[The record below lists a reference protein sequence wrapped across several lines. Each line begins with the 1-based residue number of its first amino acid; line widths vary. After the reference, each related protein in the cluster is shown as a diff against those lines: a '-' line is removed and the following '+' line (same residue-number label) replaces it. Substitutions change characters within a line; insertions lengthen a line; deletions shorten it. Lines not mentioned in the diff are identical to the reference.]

1 MKTKSVDGVGLKS
14 LKLCK
19 QLLLALLA
27 AVPVAAL
34 PGLVALPAFAIDLGH
49 KTDDYRQINLVSDQP
64 GKALIQ
70 DTNLVNAWGISFS
83 PTSTFWINDNETGR
97 ATLYAVTNDA
107 SGFPVVVKQ
116 GLEVHIPGEGNPT
129 GQLFNNTT
137 NFHGDVFIFVSEDGV
152 ISGWRGALGTNAEVL
167 TARSNAVYK
176 GVGLASTAG
185 GPLLLAANFSE
196 GTVDVYDG
204 NLGLI
209 HQLSN
214 PYAPAGYAPFNI
226 RVLDGLI
233 FVTFAKHEP
242 GEDDDEP
249 GTGHGLIALLDLHTQ
264 KFHTFAAGSDA
275 GGHLRELN
283 SPWGLAIA
291 PKSFGRHADQ
301 LLVGNFGSGTI
312 MTFDDHG
319 HFRGL
324 LEDESE
330 QPIVIDGLWGLTF
343 GNGTRAGVP
352 GTLYFTAGPNG
363 EGNGLFGSLE
373 PVPEHDERDHRN
385 LHRH

>member
-1 MKTKSVDGVGLKS
+1 MKTDSVNIVGVKL

-19 QLLLALLA
+19 RMLLATLA
-27 AVPVAAL
+27 AVPVAAITASA
-34 PGLVALPAFAIDLGH
+34 ALPAFLRDLGH
-49 KTDDYRQINLVSDQP
+49 RTDDYRQINIVADQP

-83 PTSTFWINDNETGR
+83 PASTFWINDNETGK

-116 GLEVHIPGEGNPT
+116 SLVVNIPGEGSPT

-137 NFHGDVFIFVSEDGV
+137 NFHGDAFIFVSEDGV
-152 ISGWRGALGTNAEVL
+152 ISGWRGALGTNAEIL
-167 TARSNAVYK
+167 TMRSNAVYK
-176 GVGLASTAG
+176 GVALASTAG

-204 NLGLI
+204 NLSLV

-214 PYAPAGYAPFNI
+214 PHAPAGYAPFNI
-226 RVLDGLI
+226 RSLNGLI
-233 FVTFAKHEP
+233 FVTFAKQDADK
-242 GEDDDEP
+242 EDDVP
-249 GTGHGLIALLDLHTQ
+249 GNGHGLIALLDLHSQ
-264 KFHTFAAGSDA
+264 SFRTFAAGTDA
-275 GGHLRELN
+275 GGHLPQIN

-291 PKSFGRHADQ
+291 PNTFGKHADQ

-312 MTFDDHG
+312 MTFDEYG
-319 HFRGL
+319 HFKGL
-324 LEDESE
+324 LEDERE
-330 QPIVIDGLWGLTF
+330 RTIVIDGLWGLTF

-373 PVPEHDERDHRN
+373 PVREHDERDHRD
-385 LHRH
+385 LRHN

>member
-1 MKTKSVDGVGLKS
+1 M
-14 LKLCK
+14 
-19 QLLLALLA
+19 LLATLA

-34 PGLVALPAFAIDLGH
+34 TASAALPAFLKDLGH

-70 DTNLVNAWGISFS
+70 DTNLINAWGISFS
-83 PTSTFWINDNETGR
+83 PTSTFWINDNETGK

-107 SGFPVVVKQ
+107 SGLPVVVKQ
-116 GLEVHIPGEGNPT
+116 ALTVNIPGEGSPT

-137 NFHGDVFIFVSEDGV
+137 NFHGDAFIFVSEDGV
-152 ISGWRGALGTNAEVL
+152 ISGWRGALGTNAEIL
-167 TARSNAVYK
+167 TVRSNAVYK
-176 GVGLASTAG
+176 GVALASTAG

-204 NLGLI
+204 NLSLV

-214 PYAPAGYAPFNI
+214 PHAPAGYAPFNV
-226 RVLDGLI
+226 RSLNGLI
-233 FVTFAKHEP
+233 FVTFAKQDDDK
-242 GEDDDEP
+242 EDDVP
-249 GTGHGLIALLDLHTQ
+249 GAGHGLIALLDLHSQ
-264 KFHTFAAGSDA
+264 SFHTFAAGTDA
-275 GGHLRELN
+275 GGHLPQIN

-291 PKSFGRHADQ
+291 PNTFGKHADQ

-312 MTFDDHG
+312 MAFDEYG
-319 HFRGL
+319 HFKGL
-324 LEDESE
+324 LEDERE
-330 QPIVIDGLWGLTF
+330 RTIVIDGLWGLTF

-373 PVPEHDERDHRN
+373 PVREHDERDHRG
-385 LHRH
+385 LHHN